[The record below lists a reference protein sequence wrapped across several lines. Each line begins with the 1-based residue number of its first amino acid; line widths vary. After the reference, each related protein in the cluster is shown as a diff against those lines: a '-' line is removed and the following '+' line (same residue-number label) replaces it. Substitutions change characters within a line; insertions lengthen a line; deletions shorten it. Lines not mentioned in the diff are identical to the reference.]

1 MKRLLHRSVFPGLA
15 GVVLGLAVL
24 ATVAAAPAPN
34 DPVKGKAPPANLDKK
49 DPDGVDD
56 LKAMQDRVKNVL
68 KKVMPATV
76 GVLLGPGAGSGVI
89 VGDEGIVLTAG
100 HVSGKP
106 DQSCTLVFPD
116 GTRVKGKTLGYNKR
130 MDSGMIKITDKPPS
144 HIAVNGKFPT
154 VPTGDSSKLKRGQWL
169 LAVGHPGGYRSG
181 RTPPVRLGRVLKSE
195 GALIQTDCA
204 LVGGDSGGPLFDL
217 EGNVIGIHSRIS
229 WSLNANI
236 HVPVNAFKDDWDRL
250 SKGEEWG
257 GVFDFLSRPANQGYM
272 GVVFD
277 PESDDLKITEVT
289 KASPASKAGLK
300 VGDVIVRI
308 GDTKFEARKDLM
320 EFMKKK
326 KIGDEVTVHLL
337 RDDKPMKLTL
347 KLAKRPPSE

>member
-1 MKRLLHRSVFPGLA
+1 MKRLLHRGVFPGLS
-15 GVVLGLAVL
+15 GVVLGLAIL
-24 ATVAAAPAPN
+24 ASVAAAPAPN

-49 DPDGVDD
+49 DPDGVAD
-56 LKAMQDRVKNVL
+56 LKAMQDQVKTVL

-89 VGDEGIVLTAG
+89 VREEGIVLTAG

-106 DQSCTLVFPD
+106 EQSCTLVFPD

-130 MDSGMIKITDKPPS
+130 MDSGMIKITDKPPAS
-144 HIAVNGKFPT
+144 VAVNGKFPF
-154 VPTGDSSKLKRGQWL
+154 VPTGDSTKLKRGQWL
-169 LAVGHPGGYRSG
+169 LAVGHPGGYRIG
-181 RTPPVRLGRVLKSE
+181 RTPPVRLGRVLRAE
-195 GALIQTDCA
+195 GTLIQTDCA

-217 EGNVIGIHSRIS
+217 NGNVVGIHSRIS
-229 WSLNANI
+229 WSLSANI

-250 SKGEEWG
+250 AKGEEWG

-277 PESDDLKITEVT
+277 QDSDDLKVAEIT
-289 KASPASKAGLK
+289 KDSPASKAGFK
-300 VGDVIVRI
+300 VGDVIVQI
-308 GDTKFEARKDLM
+308 DNEKFEVRKDLM

-347 KLAKRPPSE
+347 KLGKRPSSE

>member
-1 MKRLLHRSVFPGLA
+1 MKRLLHHGVFPGLA

-24 ATVAAAPAPN
+24 ASVAAAPATH
-34 DPVKGKAPPANLDKK
+34 DPVKAAAPAAILDKK
-49 DPDGVDD
+49 DPDGLAD
-56 LKAMQDRVKNVL
+56 LKAMQDRVKSVL

-89 VGDEGIVLTAG
+89 VTDDGIVLTAG

-106 DQSCTLVFPD
+106 DQNCTLVFPD

-130 MDSGMIKITDKPPS
+130 MDSGMIKITDKVPP
-144 HIAVNGKFPT
+144 HIAVDGKFPT
-154 VPTGDSSKLKRGQWL
+154 APRGDSSKLKRGQWL
-169 LAVGHPGGYRSG
+169 LAVGHPGGYRNG

-195 GALIQTDCA
+195 GSLIQTDCA

-217 EGNVIGIHSRIS
+217 DGNVIGIHSRIS
-229 WSLNANI
+229 WSLNSNI
-236 HVPVNAFKDDWDRL
+236 HVPVNAYKDDWERL
-250 SKGEEWG
+250 AKGEEWG
-257 GVFDFLSRPANQGYM
+257 GYFDFLSRPANQGYL

-277 PESDDLKITEVT
+277 PEAEDLKITEVT
-289 KASPASKAGLK
+289 KDSPAAKAGLK
-300 VGDVIVRI
+300 AGDVIVKI

-320 EFMKKK
+320 EFMRKK

-337 RDDKPMKLTL
+337 RDDKPMKFTL
-347 KLAKRPPSE
+347 KLGKRPSE